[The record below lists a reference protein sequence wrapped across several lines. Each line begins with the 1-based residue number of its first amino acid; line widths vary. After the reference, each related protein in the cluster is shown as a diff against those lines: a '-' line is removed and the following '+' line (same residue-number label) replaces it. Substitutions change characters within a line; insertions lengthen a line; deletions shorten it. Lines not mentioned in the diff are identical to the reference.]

1 MIKVVFT
8 YTTKNEYLPEL
19 MNKFQ
24 ASADPKFNSTPSS
37 TDIKMYKQ
45 ANDTTTTIVLDIF
58 YNSIADYEART
69 AFERRQEDWNAIW
82 FADDIKHML
91 ESVEIYE
98 CL

>member
-19 MNKFQ
+19 MHKFQ

-45 ANDTTTTIVLDIF
+45 ANDTTITIILDIF
-58 YNSIADYEART
+58 YHSLADYEIRT
-69 AFERRQEDWNAIW
+69 AFEHRQEEWNAIW
-82 FADDIKHML
+82 FAVDTKHTL

>member
-19 MNKFQ
+19 MHKFQ

-45 ANDTTTTIVLDIF
+45 ANDTTTTIILDIF
-58 YNSIADYEART
+58 YHSLADYETRT
-69 AFERRQEDWNAIW
+69 AFERRQEEWNAI
-82 FADDIKHML
+82 
-91 ESVEIYE
+91 
-98 CL
+98 